1 MRRLAT
7 LAALLLLSACTATT
21 PAQSGSPEPS
31 NPASRFQTTEPLP
44 SAGAPSGVPTTVSDA
59 RLAAIRADLTKRG
72 VASDQVRVVSAQSVT
87 FNDGS
92 LGCPAP
98 GVQYTQA
105 QVEGAR
111 VVVEAAGRTY
121 DYRFGAN
128 EDAKLCENPAPQS
141 ANTTR

>member
-1 MRRLAT
+1 MRRLGT
-7 LAALLLLSACTATT
+7 IAALLLLSACSAGTPGAT
-21 PAQSGSPEPS
+21 PS
-31 NPASRFQTTEPLP
+31 NHASRFQSAEPMP
-44 SAGAPSGVPTTVSDA
+44 SVSTPSGVPTTLSDV

-105 QVEGAR
+105 QVEGTR
-111 VVVEAAGRTY
+111 VVVEAAGTQY
-121 DYRFGAN
+121 DYRFGTS
-128 EDAKLCENPAPQS
+128 DTPHLCQNGPAATS
-141 ANTTR
+141 STR

>member
-31 NPASRFQTTEPLP
+31 NPASRFRTTEPLP
-44 SAGAPSGVPTTVSDA
+44 SAGAPSGVPTTVSDV

-98 GVQYTQA
+98 GQQYTQA
-105 QVEGAR
+105 QVEGVR
-111 VVVEAAGRTY
+111 VVVEAAGTQY
-121 DYRFGAN
+121 DYRFGTS
-128 EDAKLCENPAPQS
+128 DTPHLCQNGPAATS
-141 ANTTR
+141 STR

>member
-72 VASDQVRVVSAQSVT
+72 VVSDQVRVVSAQSVT

-92 LGCPAP
+92 LGCPKP

-105 QVEGAR
+105 LVDGMR
-111 VVVEAAGRTY
+111 VVVALGGRTY
-121 DYRFGAN
+121 DYRFGTG
-128 EDAKLCENPAPQS
+128 DTPVLCEPAAPRAS
-141 ANTTR
+141 SSTR

>member
-44 SAGAPSGVPTTVSDA
+44 SAGAPSGVPTTLSDV
-59 RLAAIRADLTKRG
+59 RLAAIRADMTKRG

-105 QVEGAR
+105 QVEGTR
-111 VVVEAAGRTY
+111 VVVQASGTQY
-121 DYRFGAN
+121 DYRFGTS
-128 EDAKLCENPAPQS
+128 DTPHLCQNGPAATS
-141 ANTTR
+141 STR